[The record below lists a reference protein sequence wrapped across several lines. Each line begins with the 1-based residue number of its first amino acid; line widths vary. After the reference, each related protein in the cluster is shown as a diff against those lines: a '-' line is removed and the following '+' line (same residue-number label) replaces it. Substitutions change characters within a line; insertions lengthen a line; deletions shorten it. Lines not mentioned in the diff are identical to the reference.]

1 MMSRNLEG
9 TRFHAGRTGFM
20 LLALTIVAL
29 SVFRADA
36 RGQDDAPQTD
46 VPPILKIGS
55 PAPNFDLPGIDG
67 KMHALKDYASSKV
80 LVVIFSCNH
89 CPVAEMYEDRIK
101 QLVND
106 YENKGVAIVVIMGN
120 DPKAER
126 PSELGYTDVGDT
138 FADMKIRATYRHF
151 NYPYL
156 YDGDTQAVTQKYG
169 PTATPHVF
177 IFDQQR
183 ILRFQGR
190 IDSNPQEKLATKH
203 ETRDAIDALLA
214 GRAVAVQSTPVVGC
228 STKWAYKVPT
238 VAAENKQFDERPVTL
253 NLISAAQIATLRRNA
268 GTGKFLLLNV
278 WATWCAPCVEEFPAL
293 EQMVRMYG
301 ARQVNF
307 VTLSINNPDE
317 KSLVLG
323 FLQKQHAFNPNYIF
337 NGNDASDAVS
347 ALGTGWVGGAPYT
360 VLIGMNGEILYRTQG
375 EMDILQLRRAMLK
388 NLPEDYYRG
397 QHAYWNSEPARS
409 QNAAMPSGNR

>member
-1 MMSRNLEG
+1 MMSRNPEG
-9 TRFHAGRTGFM
+9 TRSHAGRGAFM
-20 LLALTIVAL
+20 FLALTIVAL
-29 SVFRADA
+29 SLFRADV
-36 RGQDDAPQTD
+36 RGQDGAAQTN
-46 VPPILKIGS
+46 VLPPVLKIGS
-55 PAPNFDLPGIDG
+55 QAPDFDLPGVDG

-106 YENKGVAIVVIMGN
+106 YRNKGVAIVVIMGN

-126 PSELGYTDVGDT
+126 LSELGYTDVGDT
-138 FADMKIRATYRHF
+138 FGDMKIRATYGHF

-156 YDGDTQAVTQKYG
+156 YDGDTQSVTQI
-169 PTATPHVF
+169 F

-183 ILRFQGR
+183 ILRYQGR
-190 IDSNPQEKLATKH
+190 IDSNPQEKLAVKH

-228 STKWAYKVPT
+228 STKWAYKIPT

-253 NLISAAQIATLRRNA
+253 NPISAAQIRALRRNA

-278 WATWCAPCVEEFPAL
+278 WATWCGPCVDEFPAL
-293 EQMVRMYG
+293 ETMVRMYG
-301 ARQVNF
+301 DRQVSF
-307 VTLSINNPDE
+307 VTLSINDPNE
-317 KSLVLG
+317 KSMVLT

-337 NGNDASDAVS
+337 NGNDASDAVA

-360 VLIGMNGEILYRTQG
+360 VLIGLNGEVLYKTQG
-375 EMDILQLRRAMLK
+375 EMDILEVRRAMLK
-388 NLPEDYYRG
+388 NLPEDYYHG
-397 QHAYWNSEPARS
+397 QHAYWNSASSGS
-409 QNAAMPSGNR
+409 QNSAVPSRNRTTEGQ

>member
-1 MMSRNLEG
+1 MSRNPGCTPL
-9 TRFHAGRTGFM
+9 HAKRGAF
-20 LLALTIVAL
+20 LFLALTITAL
-29 SVFRADA
+29 SLFRSDA
-36 RGQDDAPQTD
+36 WSQNNSAQSN

-55 PAPNFDLPGIDG
+55 HAPDFDLPGVDG
-67 KMHALKDYASSKV
+67 KRHALKDYASSKV

-101 QLVND
+101 QLWSD
-106 YENKGVAIVVIMGN
+106 YRSKGVAIVVIMGN

-126 PSELGYTDVGDT
+126 LSELGYTDVGDT
-138 FADMKIRATYRHF
+138 FADMKIRATYRQL

-156 YDGDTQAVTQKYG
+156 YDGDTQSVTQKYG

-183 ILRFQGR
+183 ILRYQGR
-190 IDSNPQEKLATKH
+190 IDSNPQEKLAVKH

-214 GRAVAVQSTPVVGC
+214 GRAVAIQTTPVVGC
-228 STKWAYKVPT
+228 STKWAFKIPT

-253 NLISAAQIATLRRNA
+253 NPISAAQIRTLRRNA

-278 WATWCAPCVEEFPAL
+278 WATWCGPCVDEFPAL
-293 EQMVRMYG
+293 ETMVRMYG
-301 ARQVNF
+301 DRQVSF
-307 VTLSINNPDE
+307 VTLSINDPNE
-317 KSLVLG
+317 KSMVLG

-337 NGNDASDAVS
+337 NGNDAADAVS

-360 VLIGMNGEILYRTQG
+360 VLIGMNGEVLYKTQG
-375 EMDILQLRRAMLK
+375 EMDILEVRRAMLK
-388 NLPEDYYRG
+388 NLPEDYYHG
-397 QHAYWNSEPARS
+397 QHAYWNSAPARS
-409 QNAAMPSGNR
+409 QTTVAH

>member
-1 MMSRNLEG
+1 MMSRNPEG
-9 TRFHAGRTGFM
+9 TRSHAGRGAFM
-20 LLALTIVAL
+20 FLALTIVAL
-29 SVFRADA
+29 SLFRADV
-36 RGQDDAPQTD
+36 RGQDGAAQTN
-46 VPPILKIGS
+46 VLPPVLKIGS
-55 PAPNFDLPGIDG
+55 QAPDFDLPGVDG

-106 YENKGVAIVVIMGN
+106 YRNKGVAIVVIMGN

-126 PSELGYTDVGDT
+126 LSELGYTDVGDT
-138 FADMKIRATYRHF
+138 FGDMKIRATYGHF

-156 YDGDTQAVTQKYG
+156 YDGDTQSVTQKYG
-169 PTATPHVF
+169 PTATPHIF

-183 ILRFQGR
+183 ILRYQGR
-190 IDSNPQEKLATKH
+190 IDSNPQEKLAVKH

-228 STKWAYKVPT
+228 STKWAYKIPT

-253 NLISAAQIATLRRNA
+253 NPISAAQIRALRRNA

-278 WATWCAPCVEEFPAL
+278 
-293 EQMVRMYG
+293 RMYG
-301 ARQVNF
+301 DRQVSF
-307 VTLSINNPDE
+307 VTLSINDPNE
-317 KSLVLG
+317 KSMVLT

-337 NGNDASDAVS
+337 NGNDASDAVA

-360 VLIGMNGEILYRTQG
+360 VLIGLNGEVLYKTQG
-375 EMDILQLRRAMLK
+375 EMDILEVRRAMLK
-388 NLPEDYYRG
+388 NLPEDYYHG
-397 QHAYWNSEPARS
+397 QHAYWNSASSGS
-409 QNAAMPSGNR
+409 QNSAVPSRNRTTEGQ

>member
-1 MMSRNLEG
+1 
-9 TRFHAGRTGFM
+9 
-20 LLALTIVAL
+20 
-29 SVFRADA
+29 
-36 RGQDDAPQTD
+36 
-46 VPPILKIGS
+46 
-55 PAPNFDLPGIDG
+55 
-67 KMHALKDYASSKV
+67 MHALKDYASSKV

-106 YENKGVAIVVIMGN
+106 YRNKGVAIVVIMGN

-126 PSELGYTDVGDT
+126 LSELGYTDVGDT
-138 FADMKIRATYRHF
+138 FGDMKIRATYGHF

-156 YDGDTQAVTQKYG
+156 YDGDTQSVTQKYG
-169 PTATPHVF
+169 PTATPHIF

-183 ILRFQGR
+183 ILRYQGR
-190 IDSNPQEKLATKH
+190 IDSNPQEKLAVKH

-228 STKWAYKVPT
+228 STKWAYKIPT

-253 NLISAAQIATLRRNA
+253 NPISAAQIRALRRNA

-278 WATWCAPCVEEFPAL
+278 WATWCGPCVDEFPAL
-293 EQMVRMYG
+293 ETMVRMYG
-301 ARQVNF
+301 DRQVSF
-307 VTLSINNPDE
+307 VTLSINDPNE
-317 KSLVLG
+317 KSMVLT

-337 NGNDASDAVS
+337 NGNDASDAVA

-360 VLIGMNGEILYRTQG
+360 VLIGLNGEVLYKTQG
-375 EMDILQLRRAMLK
+375 EMDILEVRRAMLK
-388 NLPEDYYRG
+388 NLPEDYYHG
-397 QHAYWNSEPARS
+397 QHAYWNSASSGS
-409 QNAAMPSGNR
+409 QNSAVPSRNRTTEGQ